1 MSIINRLVNFFLATL
16 FSFERIVNRIN
27 VLCFIFF
34 LPFPIPSVGYI
45 LNIFFFCNL
54 WSDLVV
60 IKISQ
65 YTCNLAVPSF
75 RNLNLVKICLL
86 QSLLIYRWIGFVWSI
101 MIALCFPLRVKR
113 DFEEDFYQVEEGI
126 WLSGRLFKCWIIVK
140 EKSFAT
146 YYKKMINIKL
156 L

>member
-1 MSIINRLVNFFLATL
+1 
-16 FSFERIVNRIN
+16 
-27 VLCFIFF
+27 
-34 LPFPIPSVGYI
+34 
-45 LNIFFFCNL
+45 
-54 WSDLVV
+54 
-60 IKISQ
+60 
-65 YTCNLAVPSF
+65 
-75 RNLNLVKICLL
+75 
-86 QSLLIYRWIGFVWSI
+86 
-101 MIALCFPLRVKR
+101 MIALCFPLRVKK

>member
-16 FSFERIVNRIN
+16 FSFERIVNQIN

-34 LPFPIPSVGYI
+34 LPFPTPSVGYI
-45 LNIFFFCNL
+45 LNIFFFATS

-65 YTCNLAVPSF
+65 CTCNLAVPSF
-75 RNLNLVKICLL
+75 RNLKLVKICLL

>member
-1 MSIINRLVNFFLATL
+1 MSTINRLVNFFLATL
-16 FSFERIVNRIN
+16 FSFERIVKIN

-34 LPFPIPSVGYI
+34 LPFPILSVGYI

-65 YTCNLAVPSF
+65 CTCNLAVPSF
-75 RNLNLVKICLL
+75 RNLKLVKICLL

>member
-1 MSIINRLVNFFLATL
+1 MFFVSSSFCHFRFIQWVIFLIYSSFAT
-16 FSFERIVNRIN
+16 S
-27 VLCFIFF
+27 
-34 LPFPIPSVGYI
+34 
-45 LNIFFFCNL
+45 

-65 YTCNLAVPSF
+65 CTCNLAVPSF

-146 YYKKMINIKL
+146 YYKKMINKIIIEIYGSL
-156 L
+156 